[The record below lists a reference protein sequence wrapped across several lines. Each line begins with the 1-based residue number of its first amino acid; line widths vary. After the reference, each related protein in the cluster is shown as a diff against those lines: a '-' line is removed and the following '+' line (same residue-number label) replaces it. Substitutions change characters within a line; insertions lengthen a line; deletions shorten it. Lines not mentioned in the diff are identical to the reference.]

1 MLCGCSISHSRV
13 VSGPHNRVC
22 YELRAKPDSGEMD
35 SLNIAERDAFM
46 RGRKLV
52 AVISDAASTGISL
65 HASCTAANQRRRV
78 HITVELPFSADKCI
92 QQLGRTHRSN
102 QASAPLYM
110 LAVTEL
116 GGEVRFAS
124 AVARRLQSMGA
135 LTRGDRAAASGLDL
149 RAYNLDSP
157 LGQRALKTM
166 GEAILGDASQLPRG
180 VDVATLLDSCDLSS
194 LPVQEGVVGIGWHT
208 EEPTLHSCNR
218 SMATPCR

>member
-1 MLCGCSISHSRV
+1 MSTAKG
-13 VSGPHNRVC
+13 RVC
-22 YELRAKPDSGEMD
+22 FQLRAKPDSGEMD
-35 SLNIAERDAFM
+35 SLNIAEHDAFM

-65 HASCTAANQRRRV
+65 HASCNAPNQRRRV

-110 LAVTEL
+110 LAVTTL
-116 GGEVRFAS
+116 GGEVRFAA

-149 RAYNLDSP
+149 RAYDLDSP
-157 LGQRALKTM
+157 LGQRALRSM
-166 GEAILGDASQLPRG
+166 GDAIIGEAAALPRG
-180 VDVATLLDSCDLSS
+180 VGLQALLDGCDLTA
-194 LPVQEGVVGIGWHT
+194 LPVEAGVVRCWCGKIW
-208 EEPTLHSCNR
+208 L
-218 SMATPCR
+218 